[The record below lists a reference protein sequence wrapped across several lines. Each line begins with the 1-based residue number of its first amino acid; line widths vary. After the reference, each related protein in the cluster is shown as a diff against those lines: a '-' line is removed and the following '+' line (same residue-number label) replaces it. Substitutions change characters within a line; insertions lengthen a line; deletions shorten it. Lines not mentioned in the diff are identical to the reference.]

1 MLGWLCWTEKRERA
15 GETTL
20 AGLPVFRAG
29 VLRREGTPEWLL
41 RRRIR
46 AAGRKLARA
55 GVRRVILPEG
65 FPYGEI
71 LAGEGVFPVETLPL
85 WRSLAA
91 ELAWRALRER
101 GAGGEGA
108 AVCADTLTGEVRRTV
123 EALLRRCR
131 TVSLDA
137 PDPEGAYARGLRR
150 SLGAAL
156 RTGDA
161 GAEVRLLFARRE
173 PERAGDI
180 PLYPGAEG
188 PKAALRL
195 PEKWEAR
202 LPEGTQREQ
211 IAAALLAAGRLR
223 REEIAIDSA

>member
-1 MLGWLCWTEKRERA
+1 MLGWLCWSERRELAGRA
-15 GETTL
+15 EL
-20 AGLPVFRAG
+20 AGLPV
-29 VLRREGTPEWLL
+29 LRVPVRRKNGTPEWLV
-41 RRRIR
+41 RRRVR
-46 AAGRKLARA
+46 AAGRALARA
-55 GVRRVILPEG
+55 GVRRAILPEE
-65 FPYGEI
+65 FPYGGL

-85 WRSLAA
+85 WRALAA

-108 AVCADTLTGEVRRTV
+108 AVCADALTGEVRRTV

-137 PDPEGAYARGLRR
+137 PDPEGAYARALRR

-188 PKAALRL
+188 PKAALQL
-195 PEKWEAR
+195 PEAWEAR
-202 LPEGTQREQ
+202 MPKGAQREGV
-211 IAAALLAAGRLR
+211 IAALLAAGRLQ

>member
-1 MLGWLCWTEKRERA
+1 MGRFWRGRGSSRWRPCPSGALSRRSLPGGRSGSGA
-15 GETTL
+15 L
-20 AGLPVFRAG
+20 AG
-29 VLRREGTPEWLL
+29 
-41 RRRIR
+41 
-46 AAGRKLARA
+46 K
-55 GVRRVILPEG
+55 
-65 FPYGEI
+65 
-71 LAGEGVFPVETLPL
+71 
-85 WRSLAA
+85 
-91 ELAWRALRER
+91 
-101 GAGGEGA
+101 A

-137 PDPEGAYARGLRR
+137 PDPEGDYARALRR
-150 SLGAAL
+150 SLGAVL

>member
-1 MLGWLCWTEKRERA
+1 MLGWLCWSEGRERA
-15 GETTL
+15 GRAEM
-20 AGLPVFRAG
+20 AGLPVLRVF
-29 VLRREGTPEWLL
+29 VPRREKTPEWLT

-55 GVRRVILPEG
+55 GIRRVILPEG
-65 FPYGEI
+65 FPYGAL
-71 LAGEGVFPVETLPL
+71 LAGEGVFPVETRPL
-85 WRSLAA
+85 WRALAA

-101 GAGGEGA
+101 GDGGGSA
-108 AVCADTLTGEVRRTV
+108 AVCADALTGEVRRTV
-123 EALLRRCR
+123 EALLRCCR

-137 PDPEGAYARGLRR
+137 PDPEGAYARVLRR

-180 PLYPGAEG
+180 PLYPGAAE
-188 PKAALRL
+188 PEAALRL
-195 PEKWEAR
+195 PEGWEVR
-202 LPEGTQREQ
+202 LPEGAQREQ
-211 IAAALLAAGRLR
+211 VIAALLAAGRLR

>member
-1 MLGWLCWTEKRERA
+1 MLGWLCWSGRRERA
-15 GETTL
+15 GRAEL
-20 AGLPVFRAG
+20 AGLPV
-29 VLRREGTPEWLL
+29 LRVPVRRKHGTPEWLV
-41 RRRIR
+41 RRRVR
-46 AAGRKLARA
+46 AAGRTLARA
-55 GVRRVILPEG
+55 GVRRVILPEE
-65 FPYGEI
+65 FPYGEL

-161 GAEVRLLFARRE
+161 GAE
-173 PERAGDI
+173 
-180 PLYPGAEG
+180 G

-211 IAAALLAAGRLR
+211 VAAALLAAGRLR

>member
-1 MLGWLCWTEKRERA
+1 MLGWLCWSEGQERA
-15 GETTL
+15 GRAEL
-20 AGLPVFRAG
+20 AGLPV
-29 VLRREGTPEWLL
+29 LRVPVRRKNGTPEWLL
-41 RRRIR
+41 RRRVR
-46 AAGRKLARA
+46 AAGRTLARM
-55 GVRRVILPEG
+55 GVRRVILPEN
-65 FPYGEI
+65 FPYGEL

-101 GAGGEGA
+101 GAGGEGVV
-108 AVCADTLTGEVRRTV
+108 VCADALTGEVRRTV

-137 PDPEGAYARGLRR
+137 PDPEGAYARALRR

-161 GAEVRLLFARRE
+161 GVEVRLLFARRE
-173 PERAGDI
+173 PEQAGDI
-180 PLYPGAEG
+180 PLYPGTEG

-195 PEKWEAR
+195 PEEWEAR
-202 LPEGTQREQ
+202 LPEGVPREQ
-211 IAAALLAAGRLR
+211 GIAALLAAGRLR

>member
-1 MLGWLCWTEKRERA
+1 M
-15 GETTL
+15 
-20 AGLPVFRAG
+20 
-29 VLRREGTPEWLL
+29 PE
-41 RRRIR
+41 
-46 AAGRKLARA
+46 
-55 GVRRVILPEG
+55 E
-65 FPYGEI
+65 FPYGAL

-85 WRSLAA
+85 WRALAA

-108 AVCADTLTGEVRRTV
+108 AVCADALTGEVRRTV

-137 PDPEGAYARGLRR
+137 PDPEGAYARALRR

-195 PEKWEAR
+195 PEAWEAR
-202 LPEGTQREQ
+202 MPKGAQREGV
-211 IAAALLAAGRLR
+211 IAALLAAGRLQ

>member
-1 MLGWLCWTEKRERA
+1 MLGWLCWSEGRERA
-15 GETTL
+15 GRAEM
-20 AGLPVFRAG
+20 AGLPVFR
-29 VLRREGTPEWLL
+29 VFVRRKERTPEWLL
-41 RRRIR
+41 RRGIR
-46 AAGRKLARA
+46 AAGRRLARA
-55 GVRRVILPEG
+55 GIRRVILPEN

-85 WRSLAA
+85 WRALAA
-91 ELAWRALRER
+91 ELAWRELQSR
-101 GAGGEGA
+101 GIPGGCP
-108 AVCADTLTGEVRRTV
+108 AVCADALTGEVRRTV

-131 TVSLDA
+131 TVALDA
-137 PDPEGAYARGLRR
+137 PDPEGVYARRLRR
-150 SLGAAL
+150 GLGAAL

-188 PKAALRL
+188 PKAAFRL
-195 PEKWEAR
+195 PEEWEAR

>member
-108 AVCADTLTGEVRRTV
+108 AVCADALTGEVRRTV

-137 PDPEGAYARGLRR
+137 PDPEGAYARALRR

>member
-1 MLGWLCWTEKRERA
+1 M
-15 GETTL
+15 
-20 AGLPVFRAG
+20 
-29 VLRREGTPEWLL
+29 
-41 RRRIR
+41 
-46 AAGRKLARA
+46 
-55 GVRRVILPEG
+55 
-65 FPYGEI
+65 
-71 LAGEGVFPVETLPL
+71 AGEGVFPVETLPL
-85 WRSLAA
+85 WRALAA
-91 ELAWRALRER
+91 ELAWRELQRR
-101 GAGGEGA
+101 GVPAGSV
-108 AVCADTLTGEVRRTV
+108 AVRADALTGEVRRTV

-137 PDPEGAYARGLRR
+137 PDPEGAYARALRR

-161 GAEVRLLFARRE
+161 GAEVRLLFVRRE

>member
-1 MLGWLCWTEKRERA
+1 MLGWLCWSERRERA
-15 GETTL
+15 GRAEI
-20 AGLPVFRAG
+20 AGLPVLR
-29 VLRREGTPEWLL
+29 VPVRRREGTPEWLL
-41 RRRIR
+41 RRRVR
-46 AAGRKLARA
+46 AAGRTLARA
-55 GVRRVILPEG
+55 GVRRVILPEE
-65 FPYGEI
+65 FPYGEL

-85 WRSLAA
+85 WRALAA
-91 ELAWRALRER
+91 ELAWRELQRR
-101 GAGGEGA
+101 GVPAGSV
-108 AVCADTLTGEVRRTV
+108 AVRADALTGEVRRTV

-137 PDPEGAYARGLRR
+137 PDPEGAYARVLRR
-150 SLGAAL
+150 RLGAAL

-161 GAEVRLLFARRE
+161 GAEVRLLFVRRG

-195 PEKWEAR
+195 PEAWEAR
-202 LPEGTQREQ
+202 MPAGAQREGV
-211 IAAALLAAGRLR
+211 IAALLAAGRLR

>member
-1 MLGWLCWTEKRERA
+1 MLGWLCWSEGRERA
-15 GETTL
+15 GRAEI
-20 AGLPVFRAG
+20 AGLPVLR
-29 VLRREGTPEWLL
+29 VPVRRREGTPEWLL
-41 RRRIR
+41 RRRVR
-46 AAGRKLARA
+46 AAGRTLARA
-55 GVRRVILPEG
+55 GVRRVILPEE
-65 FPYGEI
+65 FPYGGL

-85 WRSLAA
+85 WRALAA

-108 AVCADTLTGEVRRTV
+108 AVCADALTGEVRRTV

-131 TVSLDA
+131 TVSLDV
-137 PDPEGAYARGLRR
+137 PDPEGAYARVLRR
-150 SLGAAL
+150 RLGAAL

-161 GAEVRLLFARRE
+161 GAEVRLLFVRRR

-195 PEKWEAR
+195 PEAWEAR
-202 LPEGTQREQ
+202 MPKGAQREGV
-211 IAAALLAAGRLR
+211 IAALLAAGRLQ

>member
-1 MLGWLCWTEKRERA
+1 MLQQLAGAPAGLGPGAGT
-15 GETTL
+15 GET
-20 AGLPVFRAG
+20 
-29 VLRREGTPEWLL
+29 
-41 RRRIR
+41 
-46 AAGRKLARA
+46 AAGDD
-55 GVRRVILPEG
+55 
-65 FPYGEI
+65 
-71 LAGEGVFPVETLPL
+71 
-85 WRSLAA
+85 LAA
-91 ELAWRALRER
+91 EPMVDQASYGQEPGRTTGDEGEPG
-101 GAGGEGA
+101 GAGMTGYQEEPGQDVPA
-108 AVCADTLTGEVRRTV
+108 TYTGEETDVAGRPEYADRVFVIFQRLHPKDVYGGTGIGLALCKRIV
-123 EALLRRCR
+123 EYHGGRIW
-131 TVSLDA
+131 VDA
-137 PDPEGAYARGLRR
+137 PDPEGAYARALRR

>member
-1 MLGWLCWTEKRERA
+1 MLGWLCWSEGQERA
-15 GETTL
+15 GRAEL
-20 AGLPVFRAG
+20 AGLPV
-29 VLRREGTPEWLL
+29 LRVPVRRKNGTPEWLL
-41 RRRIR
+41 RRRVR
-46 AAGRKLARA
+46 AAGRTLARA

-65 FPYGEI
+65 FSYGAL

-137 PDPEGAYARGLRR
+137 PDPEGDYARALRR
-150 SLGAAL
+150 SLGAVL

-188 PKAALRL
+188 PKAALQL
-195 PEKWEAR
+195 PEAWEAR
-202 LPEGTQREQ
+202 MPKGAQREGV
-211 IAAALLAAGRLR
+211 IAALLAAGRLQ

>member
-1 MLGWLCWTEKRERA
+1 MLGWLCWSEGQERA
-15 GETTL
+15 GRAEL
-20 AGLPVFRAG
+20 AGLPV
-29 VLRREGTPEWLL
+29 LRVPVRRKNGTPEWLL
-41 RRRIR
+41 RRRVR
-46 AAGRKLARA
+46 AAGRTLARA

-65 FPYGEI
+65 FSYGAL

-161 GAEVRLLFARRE
+161 GAEVRLLFVRRG

-188 PKAALRL
+188 PKAAL
-195 PEKWEAR
+195 R

>member
-1 MLGWLCWTEKRERA
+1 MLGWLCWSERRERA
-15 GETTL
+15 GRAEM
-20 AGLPVFRAG
+20 AGLPV
-29 VLRREGTPEWLL
+29 LRVPVRRKNGTPEWLL
-41 RRRIR
+41 RRRVR
-46 AAGRKLARA
+46 AAGRTLARA
-55 GVRRVILPEG
+55 GVRRVILPEE
-65 FPYGEI
+65 FPYGEL

-85 WRSLAA
+85 WRALAA

-108 AVCADTLTGEVRRTV
+108 AVCADALTGEVRRTV

-137 PDPEGAYARGLRR
+137 PDPEGVYARALRR

-188 PKAALRL
+188 PKAALQL
-195 PEKWEAR
+195 PEAWEAR
-202 LPEGTQREQ
+202 MPKGAQREGV
-211 IAAALLAAGRLR
+211 IAALLAAGRLQ

>member
-1 MLGWLCWTEKRERA
+1 M
-15 GETTL
+15 
-20 AGLPVFRAG
+20 
-29 VLRREGTPEWLL
+29 
-41 RRRIR
+41 
-46 AAGRKLARA
+46 
-55 GVRRVILPEG
+55 ILPEE
-65 FPYGEI
+65 FPYGEL

-211 IAAALLAAGRLR
+211 VAAALLAAGRLR

>member
-1 MLGWLCWTEKRERA
+1 MLGWLCWSERRERA
-15 GETTL
+15 GRAEL
-20 AGLPVFRAG
+20 AGLPV
-29 VLRREGTPEWLL
+29 LRVPVRRKNGTPEWLV
-41 RRRIR
+41 RRRVR
-46 AAGRKLARA
+46 AAGRALARA
-55 GVRRVILPEG
+55 GVRRAILPEE
-65 FPYGEI
+65 FPYGAL

-85 WRSLAA
+85 WRALAA

-108 AVCADTLTGEVRRTV
+108 AVCADALTGEVRRTV

-137 PDPEGAYARGLRR
+137 PDPEGAYARALRR

-180 PLYPGAEG
+180 PL
-188 PKAALRL
+188 
-195 PEKWEAR
+195 
-202 LPEGTQREQ
+202 
-211 IAAALLAAGRLR
+211 
-223 REEIAIDSA
+223 

>member
-1 MLGWLCWTEKRERA
+1 MLGWLCWSEGRERA
-15 GETTL
+15 GRAEI
-20 AGLPVFRAG
+20 AGLPVLR
-29 VLRREGTPEWLL
+29 VPVRRREGTPEWLL
-41 RRRIR
+41 RRRVR
-46 AAGRKLARA
+46 SAGRTLARA
-55 GVRRVILPEG
+55 GVRRAILPEE
-65 FPYGEI
+65 FPYGGL

-85 WRSLAA
+85 WRALAA
-91 ELAWRALRER
+91 ELAWRELQRR
-101 GAGGEGA
+101 GVPAGSV
-108 AVCADTLTGEVRRTV
+108 AVRADALTGEVRRTV
-123 EALLRRCR
+123 ETLLRRCR

-137 PDPEGAYARGLRR
+137 PDPEGAYARALRR

-195 PEKWEAR
+195 PEKWEVR

-211 IAAALLAAGRLR
+211 IAAALLAAGRLQ

>member
-1 MLGWLCWTEKRERA
+1 MLGWLCWSEGRERA
-15 GETTL
+15 GRAEI
-20 AGLPVFRAG
+20 AGLPVLR
-29 VLRREGTPEWLL
+29 VPVRRREGTPEWLL
-41 RRRIR
+41 RRRVR
-46 AAGRKLARA
+46 AAGRTLARA
-55 GVRRVILPEG
+55 GVRRAILPEE
-65 FPYGEI
+65 FPYGEL

-85 WRSLAA
+85 WRALAA
-91 ELAWRALRER
+91 ELAWKALRER
-101 GAGGEGA
+101 GAGGEG
-108 AVCADTLTGEVRRTV
+108 VVICADALTGEVRRTV

-137 PDPEGAYARGLRR
+137 PDPEGAYARVLRR
-150 SLGAAL
+150 RLGAAL

-161 GAEVRLLFARRE
+161 GAEVRLLFVRRR

-195 PEKWEAR
+195 PEAWEAR
-202 LPEGTQREQ
+202 MPKGAQREGV
-211 IAAALLAAGRLR
+211 IAALLAAGRLQ

>member
-1 MLGWLCWTEKRERA
+1 MLGWLCWSEGRERA
-15 GETTL
+15 GRAEL
-20 AGLPVFRAG
+20 AGLPV
-29 VLRREGTPEWLL
+29 LRVPVRRKNRTPEWLV
-41 RRRIR
+41 RRRVR
-46 AAGRKLARA
+46 AAGRALARA
-55 GVRRVILPEG
+55 GVRRAILPEE
-65 FPYGEI
+65 FPYGAL

-85 WRSLAA
+85 WRALAA
-91 ELAWRALRER
+91 ELAWRELQRR
-101 GAGGEGA
+101 GVPAGSVT
-108 AVCADTLTGEVRRTV
+108 VCADAITGEVRRTV
-123 EALLRRCR
+123 ETLLRRCR

-137 PDPEGAYARGLRR
+137 PDPEGAYARVLRR
-150 SLGAAL
+150 RLGAAL

-161 GAEVRLLFARRE
+161 GAEVRLLFVRRG

>member
-1 MLGWLCWTEKRERA
+1 MLGWLCWSERRERA
-15 GETTL
+15 GRAEM
-20 AGLPVFRAG
+20 AGLPVLR
-29 VLRREGTPEWLL
+29 VPVRRREGTPEWLL
-41 RRRIR
+41 RRRVR
-46 AAGRKLARA
+46 AAGRTLARA
-55 GVRRVILPEG
+55 GVRRAILPEE
-65 FPYGEI
+65 FPYGGL

-85 WRSLAA
+85 WRALAA

-108 AVCADTLTGEVRRTV
+108 AVCADALTGEVRRTV

-137 PDPEGAYARGLRR
+137 PDPEGAYARALRR

-161 GAEVRLLFARRE
+161 GAEVRLLFVRRG

-188 PKAALRL
+188 PKAALQL
-195 PEKWEAR
+195 PEAWEAR
-202 LPEGTQREQ
+202 MPKGAQREGV
-211 IAAALLAAGRLR
+211 IAALLAAGRLQ